1 LRREA
6 VKEGGAV
13 EEGRQLKRVVVEK

>member
-6 VKEGGAV
+6 VKEGGVV
-13 EEGRQLKRVVVEK
+13 EEGRQLKRVAVEK

>member
-13 EEGRQLKRVVVEK
+13 EEGRRLKRVAVEK